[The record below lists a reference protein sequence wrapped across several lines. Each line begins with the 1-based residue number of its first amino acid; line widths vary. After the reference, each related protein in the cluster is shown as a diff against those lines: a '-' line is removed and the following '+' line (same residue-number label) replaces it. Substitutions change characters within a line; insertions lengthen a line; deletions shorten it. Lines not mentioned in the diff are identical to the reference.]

1 MKIIKKLN
9 LPAIVLVI
17 TVIAMMAFIYPFR
30 SSERINANPPQ
41 EKVVSPF
48 PENVVKIFQNCCFD
62 CHGEASSNEKALA
75 KMDLSKWNE
84 LSNSKKVGRMQD
96 IIDILKK
103 GDMPPAKYA
112 AKYPDRAPSQ
122 EQKDIIIKWAQK
134 ESDKLLGN

>member
-1 MKIIKKLN
+1 MKKLIISS
-9 LPAIVLVI
+9 IVLFASVF
-17 TVIAMMAFIYPFR
+17 AFIALNFPATGA
-30 SSERINANPPQ
+30 SGNQLNPPQ

-75 KMDLSKWNE
+75 KMDLSKWND
-84 LSNSKKVGRMQD
+84 LSSAKKVGKLQD
-96 IIDILKK
+96 IEDILKK

-122 EQKDIIIKWAQK
+122 EQKDIIIKWAEQ
-134 ESDKLLGN
+134 ESNKLLGN